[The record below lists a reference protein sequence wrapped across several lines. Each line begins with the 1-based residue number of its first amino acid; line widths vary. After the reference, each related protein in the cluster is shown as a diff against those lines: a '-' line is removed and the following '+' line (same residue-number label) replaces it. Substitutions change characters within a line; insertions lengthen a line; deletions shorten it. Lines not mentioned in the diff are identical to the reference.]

1 MRRPVLTLV
10 VASAVFVGLTAA
22 GCGGGKSGGTS
33 APQTSPSPAQPRVL
47 WAAPADPLARTA
59 AAGLKA
65 ENKEHLTYHV
75 HAHLDVFVDGAPII
89 VPAGIGINIKDPG
102 VQKFTDTPDGSAAY
116 GGIKQCGQPCI
127 SPLHTHDDTGIL
139 HTESAT
145 PTPNTLGQFFTEWGV
160 RLSQSCVGSYCSPK
174 QIKIYIDGK
183 TYTGDPT
190 AIQLTYQKE
199 IAIVIGTPPADIP
212 DTADFSQA

>member
-1 MRRPVLTLV
+1 MRRSLV
-10 VASAVFVGLTAA
+10 TVAIGGTSIALAAV
-22 GCGGGKSGGTS
+22 GCGGGKSSGTS
-33 APQTSPSPAQPRVL
+33 APHTSQSPAQPKVL
-47 WAAPADPLARTA
+47 WAAPADPLARTT

-75 HAHLDVFVDGAPII
+75 HAHLDVFVDGNPII

-102 VQKFTDTPDGSAAY
+102 VMRFHDTPDGSTAY

-127 SPLHTHDDTGIL
+127 SPLHTHDDSGIL

-174 QIKIYIDGK
+174 QIKIYVDGK
-183 TYTGDPT
+183 PYTKDPT
-190 AIQLTYQKE
+190 AIQLTYQEE
-199 IAIVIGTPPADIP
+199 IAIVIGTAPAHIP